1 MAENGAGKTR
11 RLRCVVY
18 TRVSSDERLDQH
30 FNSLHAQREACQ
42 AYIASQRHE
51 GWHTLSAHYDDGG
64 FSGGTMDRPAL
75 QRLLTD
81 IAAGKI
87 DIVVVYKLDR
97 LTRSLFDFAKIVE
110 ALDAK
115 GVSFVSV
122 TQQFSTTTS
131 MGRLTLNVLL
141 SFAQFE
147 REVGAERVRDKI
159 AASKAKGLWMG
170 GVVPLGYDAVNRKLS
185 VNAGEAKIVRLL
197 FDLYLRLGSVRQL
210 QEECERCGLRTK
222 QRITPDGSPSG
233 GTTFGRGH
241 LYSLLANPIYIGRVR
256 HKDRSYE
263 GEHEAII
270 DTETWNKVQTQLVT
284 NAGRKRGRASA
295 SHPSLLAG
303 LLFTAEGVPF
313 TASHAV
319 NHGRRYRYYVER
331 SLVIPDTCKAKPRR
345 HKPNGS
351 ENDLQAKGWRL
362 PAHEIES
369 LVRTQLAGLLRKRGA
384 LLDALRLKRKSP
396 KLVSA
401 LLARAVE
408 LADGLELGSFASC
421 LEIAFALVRRITIAQ
436 DGVTIEVHPDG
447 LSKQLLGQGAPRST
461 ANDRRPILIKVPVS
475 FRRRGVEA
483 KLIVLD
489 QQRASAEPDVN
500 LVRALVRAHYWFAR
514 IASGEAGGLSDIA
527 RAERLSRTYVTSFTY
542 LAFLSPDITKVI
554 LEGRQPTAL
563 TTKRLISSAFEIPLL
578 WAAQARLIEP
588 SSS

>member
-1 MAENGAGKTR
+1 MAEKNTRKTR

-51 GWHTLSAHYDDGG
+51 GWRALSAHYDDGG

-87 DIVVVYKLDR
+87 DIVVVYKIDR

-110 ALDAK
+110 AFDAK

-170 GVVPLGYDAVNRKLS
+170 GVVPLGYDAVDRKLR
-185 VNAGEAKIVRLL
+185 VNAEEAKAVRLL

-210 QEECERCGLRTK
+210 QDECERRVLRTK
-222 QRITPDGSPSG
+222 RRIMPDGSPSG

-241 LYSLLANPIYIGRVR
+241 LYSLLANPIYVGRVR

-270 DTETWNKVQTQLVT
+270 DTETWNKVQTQLAA

-331 SLVIPDTCKAKPRR
+331 PLVIPGTCKAKPRR

-351 ENDLQAKGWRL
+351 ENGLQAKGWRL

-369 LVRTQLAGLLRKRGA
+369 LVRKQLAGFLRKRGA
-384 LLDALRLKRKSP
+384 LLDALHLKRKSP
-396 KLVSA
+396 YVVSA
-401 LLARAVE
+401 LLSRAAE
-408 LADGLELGSFASC
+408 FAEGLESESLASC
-421 LEIAFALVRRITIAQ
+421 LEVASALVRRITIDQ
-436 DGVTIEVHPDG
+436 DRVAIEVHPDG
-447 LSKQLLGQGAPRST
+447 LSKQLLGQGAPRSK
-461 ANDRRPILIKVPVS
+461 AMARRPILVEVPVS

-483 KLIVLD
+483 KLIVPD
-489 QQRASAEPDVN
+489 QQGTFAEPDIT
-500 LVRALVRAHYWFAR
+500 LIRALARAHDWFGR
-514 IASGEAGGLSDIA
+514 IVRGEASGLSDIA
-527 RAERLSRTYVTSFTY
+527 RAERLSRTYVTCFIY
-542 LAFLSPDITKVI
+542 LAFLAPDITKAI
-554 LEGRQPTAL
+554 LEGRQPAGLTA
-563 TTKRLISSAFEIPLL
+563 KRLISSAPKISLL
-578 WAAQARLIEP
+578 WADQALLVEP
-588 SSS
+588 SGS

>member
-1 MAENGAGKTR
+1 MAEKGAGKTR

-51 GWHTLSAHYDDGG
+51 GWHALAAHYDDGG

-87 DIVVVYKLDR
+87 DIVVVYKIDR

-110 ALDAK
+110 TFDAK

-147 REVGAERVRDKI
+147 RDVGAERVRDKI

-170 GVVPLGYDAVNRKLS
+170 GVVPLGYDTVDRKLR
-185 VNAGEAKIVRLL
+185 VNAEEAKTVRLL

-210 QEECERCGLRTK
+210 QDECERRGLRTK
-222 QRITPDGSPSG
+222 RRITPDGNPSG
-233 GTTFGRGH
+233 GTTFSRGH
-241 LYSLLANPIYIGRVR
+241 LYSLLSNPIYVGRVR
-256 HKDRSYE
+256 HKNRSYE

-270 DTETWNKVQTQLVT
+270 DPETWNKVQTQLEA

-331 SLVIPDTCKAKPRR
+331 PLVTPDTCKAKPRR

-351 ENDLQAKGWRL
+351 ETDFQTKGWRL

-369 LVRTQLAGLLRKRGA
+369 LVRKQLAGFLRKRGA
-384 LLDALRLKRKSP
+384 LLDAMRKRKSP
-396 KLVSA
+396 HVVSA
-401 LLARAVE
+401 LLARAAE
-408 LADGLELGSFASC
+408 LAGRLESESFASC
-421 LEIAFALVRRITIAQ
+421 LEIVSALVQRITIAQ
-436 DGVTIEVHPDG
+436 DRVAMEVLPDS
-447 LSKQLLGQGAPRST
+447 LSEQLLGQDSPRST
-461 ANDRRPILIKVPVS
+461 AKNRCPILIEAPVS

-483 KLIVLD
+483 KVIVLD
-489 QQRASAEPDVN
+489 EQQTSAQPDVN
-500 LVRALVRAHYWFAR
+500 LVKVLARAQGWFGR
-514 IASGEAGGLSDIA
+514 IARGEASGLSDIA
-527 RAERLSRTYVTSFTY
+527 RAERLSRTYVTSFVY
-542 LAFLSPDITKVI
+542 LAFLAPNITEAI
-554 LEGRQPTAL
+554 LEGRQPTGL
-563 TTKRLISSAFEIPLL
+563 TAKRLISSAPKIPLL
-578 WAAQARLIEP
+578 WADQAPLAEP
-588 SSS
+588 